1 MELNK
6 NNNNKNSLIKKWA
19 ESLNRYFSKEGIQVA
34 NSHIKKCS
42 TSLIIR
48 EFNVQHKKDGQ

>member
-6 NNNNKNSLIKKWA
+6 NNHKNSLIKKWA
-19 ESLNRYFSKEGIQVA
+19 ESLNRYFSKEGIQVV
-34 NSHIKKCS
+34 NRHIKKCS

-48 EFNVQHKKDGQ
+48 EFNMQRKKDGQ

>member
-6 NNNNKNSLIKKWA
+6 NNNKNSLIKKWA
-19 ESLNRYFSKEGIQVA
+19 ESLNRYFSKEGIQVV
-34 NSHIKKCS
+34 NRHIKKCS

-48 EFNVQHKKDGQ
+48 EFNMQLKKDGQ